1 MPDSLRSRLITYLK
15 DAHSIEEQA
24 LQQLERAPD
33 VAGEP
38 GLAKVLREHL
48 EETRGHEQRIRALLD
63 LRGESPS
70 SFKDAVMSAGGD
82 AFVLFAEAQTDTPGK
97 LAAHAY
103 SYEALEWA
111 SHDLLARTADR
122 AEDREVASVARSIR
136 DEEGRMMERIEEL
149 FDATADAS
157 LREASDDP
165 IDDHLNRYLADAHA
179 LEAQSI
185 QLLEGG
191 VDMVEDATL
200 SSLFRGHLEES
211 LRQQELIRMRL
222 DERGAS
228 RSLLKDTA
236 LRIGGLNWGMFF
248 RAHPDTDGKLAAF
261 AYAFEHLE
269 IGGYEQL
276 RRVAERAGDRA
287 TMEAAE
293 RILAEEREAA
303 HRIRNA
309 FDEAVT
315 GALAATVREGD

>member
-1 MPDSLRSRLITYLK
+1 MPESLQSRLTTYLK
-15 DAHSIEEQA
+15 DAHAIEEQA

-33 VAGEP
+33 VAGER

-82 AFVLFAEAQTDTPGK
+82 AFVLFAQSQTDTPGK
-97 LAAHAY
+97 LASHAY

-122 AEDREVASVARSIR
+122 AGDREVASVARSIR

-149 FDATADAS
+149 FDRTADAS
-157 LREASDDP
+157 VREGPDDP
-165 IDDHLNRYLADAHA
+165 IGDHLDRYLADAHA

-185 QLLEGG
+185 QLLEGA
-191 VDMVEDATL
+191 VDMVDTPTL
-200 SSLFRGHLEES
+200 SALFRDHLDES
-211 LRQQELIRMRL
+211 LRQQELIRLRL

-248 RAHPDTDGKLAAF
+248 RLQPDTEGKLAAF

-269 IGGYEQL
+269 IAGYEQL

-287 TMEAAE
+287 TVEAAE
-293 RILAEEREAA
+293 QILAEERRAA
-303 HRIRNA
+303 KNIRDA

-315 GALAATVREGD
+315 GALAATVRHGD